1 MKAKKVIFHSQA
13 NIKFSQIMVRS
24 GLLQMVTSIPYFLY
38 NVWADYKHVWFQIM
52 NIIFGWIW

>member
-38 NVWADYKHVWFQIM
+38 NV
-52 NIIFGWIW
+52 